1 MQIGVDDSSMDWYVS
16 SHIGDENFFQEDP
29 MPRIPDHDID
39 RIKRTADLVAVIK
52 DRGVTLRDFREEMG
66 SDSNY

>member
-1 MQIGVDDSSMDWYVS
+1 
-16 SHIGDENFFQEDP
+16 

-52 DRGVTLRDFREEMG
+52 DRGVTLRDFKKKWGQTRIIEIAE
-66 SDSNY
+66 